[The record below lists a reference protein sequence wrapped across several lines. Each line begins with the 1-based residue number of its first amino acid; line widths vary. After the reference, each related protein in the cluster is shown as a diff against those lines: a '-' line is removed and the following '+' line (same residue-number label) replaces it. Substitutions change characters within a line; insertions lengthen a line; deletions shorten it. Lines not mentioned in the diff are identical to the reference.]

1 MRILVISAHPDDEVI
16 GAGGTIARH
25 AAEGDEVFWCVVTEA
40 YPPRWS
46 EVYKAAVRQQIE
58 EVRQVLGIR
67 RVTRLG
73 LPTVKL
79 NTVPY
84 AELCSALQGV
94 VDEVRPEVVYTTPR
108 DDVNQDHRL
117 VYEATL
123 VAARPLPGSPVR
135 RLLCYEIG
143 TTSRFGLPAGS
154 TGFVPDVFVDIGAYL
169 DIKIEA
175 LRCYREELREYPH
188 PRSVEGLRLL
198 ARERGLGVGL
208 EAAECFQ
215 LIRELR

>member
-1 MRILVISAHPDDEVI
+1 MRVLVIAAHPDDEVI
-16 GAGGTIARH
+16 GAGGAIARH
-25 AAEGDEVFWCVVTEA
+25 AAGGDEVFWCVCTEA
-40 YPPRWS
+40 YTPRWS
-46 EVYKAAVRQQIE
+46 EAYKAAVREQAEQ
-58 EVRQVLGIR
+58 VRKVLGICE
-67 RVTRLG
+67 VIFLG

-84 AELCSALQGV
+84 VDLCSALQQV

-123 VAARPLPGSPVR
+123 VATRPLPGSPVR

-143 TTSRFGLPAGS
+143 PTSRFGLPAGS
-154 TGFVPDVFVDIGAYL
+154 TGFLPNVFVDIGDYL

-175 LRCYREELREYPH
+175 LRCYREELRDYPH
-188 PRSVEGLRLL
+188 PRSAEGLRLF
-198 ARERGLGVGL
+198 ARERGLSVGL